1 MASQARSAFGAAM
14 GRAKGPFAD
23 ILHIPGGHFMP
34 PLEGDAAPMAKAA
47 GPFPDRN
54 IRRSGRAVAQAPR
67 FPGRPGASP

>member
-1 MASQARSAFGAAM
+1 MASQIRGAVGVAT
-14 GRAKGPFAD
+14 GRTKGLFAD

-34 PLEGDAAPMAKAA
+34 PLAGDAAPMAKAA